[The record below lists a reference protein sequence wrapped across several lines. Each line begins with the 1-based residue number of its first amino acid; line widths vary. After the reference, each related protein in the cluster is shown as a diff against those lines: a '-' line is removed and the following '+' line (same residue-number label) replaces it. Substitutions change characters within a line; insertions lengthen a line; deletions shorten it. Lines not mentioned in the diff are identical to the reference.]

1 MIHDGARYHTSKAI
15 QAFYQRYAHRLT
27 VEQLPAFSPD
37 YNPIEK
43 VWKEVKKEGTHM
55 KYFPDFDSL
64 QTTVKET
71 LLDFAHKKSD
81 RRSGKDTDA
90 LWHV

>member
-1 MIHDGARYHTSKAI
+1 M
-15 QAFYQRYAHRLT
+15 QAFYQQYTHRLT

-43 VWKEVKKEGTHM
+43 IWKEVKKEGTHM

-64 QTTVKET
+64 QLTVKEI
-71 LLDFAHKKSD
+71 LLDFADKKEKILTLCGMYK
-81 RRSGKDTDA
+81 RMERQA
-90 LWHV
+90 A